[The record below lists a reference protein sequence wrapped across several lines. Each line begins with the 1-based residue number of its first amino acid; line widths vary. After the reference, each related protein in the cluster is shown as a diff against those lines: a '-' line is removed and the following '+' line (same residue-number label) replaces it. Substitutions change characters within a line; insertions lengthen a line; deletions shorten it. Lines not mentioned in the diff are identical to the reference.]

1 MAAFV
6 TSAGVAALTGGVE
19 GEFSTSGFSDALVI
33 LGAAGIVIPAFARI
47 RISPIIGFILIGM
60 LVGPAGLGALTAE
73 QPWLHYVTI
82 SNAGRIEPFAELGI
96 VLLLFSVGLELS
108 FRRLWSMRRLVFV
121 VGAAE
126 LLGCAAVI
134 GLGIYLSG
142 QSLSGSIGL
151 GLALALSSTAIV
163 IPLVGTHTPVGRLAL
178 GMLLFE
184 DLALVPIVFALG
196 AMGPQLGG
204 GIAELM
210 TTLAIGALTALAML
224 FLGRLLLPKLFA
236 QAARTKNPELFLA
249 ACLLV
254 VIISSLVTTAV
265 GFSPVLGALIA
276 GIVIAETEYRGEVEV
291 ITAPFRGL
299 GLGIFLITVGMSVDF
314 RLILADWQS
323 LLAALAGVLF
333 VKSLLTAALL
343 RIGGARAAV
352 AAETGV
358 LMASPSETTLIVLAS
373 ATAAQLISR
382 ETAAFWQ
389 IVTALG
395 LTVTPLLAELGR
407 VAGSRV
413 GGRELAG
420 QMDRSLSTAELGQV
434 VILGFGRVGRM
445 VADMLEAHSKDYL
458 AIDSDPDSVAAAC
471 KDGYD
476 VLFGDVAR
484 PELLKRLH
492 ERKPTALIL
501 TMDNPVLVNRLARQ
515 LRKAFPNLPIVARA
529 RDAAHAAELYRAGV
543 TDAVPETLEA
553 SLQLSEAALV
563 DIGVAMG
570 PVIASI
576 HEKRDELRA
585 QIMKEA
591 ELAEEPSLGRRRV
604 HDRGPSGSPSRL
616 APRHPAP

>member
-1 MAAFV
+1 MPN
-6 TSAGVAALTGGVE
+6 
-19 GEFSTSGFSDALVI
+19 EFSTSGFSDALVI

-60 LVGPAGLGALTAE
+60 LVGPAGLGALSATH
-73 QPWLHYVTI
+73 PWLNYVTI
-82 SNAGRIEPFAELGI
+82 SNAHAIDPFAELGI

-108 FRRLWSMRRLVFV
+108 FRRLWSMRRLVFG

-126 LLGCAAVI
+126 LAGCALVI
-134 GLGIYLSG
+134 GLGLHIMG
-142 QSLSGSIGL
+142 QSLAGSVAL

-163 IPLVGTHTPVGRLAL
+163 IPLVGTQTPVGRSAL
-178 GMLLFE
+178 GMLLLE
-184 DLALVPIVFALG
+184 DLALVPIVFALA
-196 AMGPQLGG
+196 AMAPNASGSDVGSL
-204 GIAELM
+204 L
-210 TTLAIGALTALAML
+210 TTLAIGSVTTLAML
-224 FLGRLLLPKLFA
+224 VLGRLLLPPLFA

-254 VIISSLVTTAV
+254 VIIASMVTTAI

-314 RLILADWQS
+314 RIVLADWKG
-323 LLAALAGVLF
+323 LLGALVAVLLVKAAL
-333 VKSLLTAALL
+333 TALL
-343 RIGGARAAV
+343 LRLGGARTAV

-358 LMASPSETTLIVLAS
+358 LMASPSETTLIVLGS

-382 ETAAFWQ
+382 DSAAFWQ

-395 LTVTPLLAELGR
+395 LTVTPLLAKLGR
-407 VAGSRV
+407 AAGRV
-413 GGRELAG
+413 FAGRALDS
-420 QMDRSLSTAELGQV
+420 QMDASLATAKSGQV

-445 VADMLEAHSKDYL
+445 VADMLDAHAKDYL
-458 AIDSDPDSVAAAC
+458 AIDSDTDAVGASR

-484 PELLKRLH
+484 PELIEQLR
-492 ERKPTALIL
+492 ERKPSAFIL
-501 TMDNPVLVNRLARQ
+501 TMDNPVLVIRLARN
-515 LRKAFPNLPIVARA
+515 LRRAFADLPIVARA
-529 RDAAHAAELYRAGV
+529 RDTIHAAELYKAGV

-553 SLQLSEAALV
+553 SLQLSEAVLV
-563 DIGVAMG
+563 DLGVPMG

-585 QIMKEA
+585 EIKAEA
-591 ELAEEPSLGRRRV
+591 ELETAPRLGGRRLR
-604 HDRGPSGSPSRL
+604 DASP
-616 APRHPAP
+616 